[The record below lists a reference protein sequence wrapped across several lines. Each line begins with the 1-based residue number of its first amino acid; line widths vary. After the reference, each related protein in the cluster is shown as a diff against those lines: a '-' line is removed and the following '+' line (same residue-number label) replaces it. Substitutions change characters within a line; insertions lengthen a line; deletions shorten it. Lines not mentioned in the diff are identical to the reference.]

1 MKERSRPESG
11 AKPSYRDIIEQKVAA
26 AHKARMLPFETAI
39 AEEADMLKQEFM
51 DTVIGILGEET
62 SVSFSIVQ
70 KPTGKDF
77 PKSAKV
83 WPYFADWE
91 GEISVKVIKEDET
104 LSVKAG
110 VPGMWAEF
118 KLDSEK
124 PLFYE
129 SHTKAKC
136 IRPAIRYE
144 STTPFGR
151 RGLFQFGSDLAKFV
165 ASYKPQSTQDQT

>member
-1 MKERSRPESG
+1 MKERSGSESS
-11 AKPSYRDIIEQKVAA
+11 AKPSYHDTREREVTAA
-26 AHKARMLPFETAI
+26 YRARRAPIDAAI
-39 AEEADMLKQEFM
+39 AEEADILRLEFV
-51 DTVIGILGEET
+51 DTVTGILGKET
-62 SVSFSIVQ
+62 SVSFSTTQ
-70 KPTGKDF
+70 KPTSKDF
-77 PKSAKV
+77 QKSAKT

-110 VPGMWAEF
+110 VPGMWIEF

-129 SHTKAKC
+129 SHTKAKST
-136 IRPAIRYE
+136 RPITRYE
-144 STTPFGR
+144 QTTPIGR

-165 ASYKPQSTQDQT
+165 VSHKPQPQDQT